1 MCASVYSDVSNQ
13 CGVPGA
19 REREPYAN
27 TDDEETEKK
36 DYEREMPMNWLECER
51 DGAEN
56 VVKHVV

>member
-1 MCASVYSDVSNQ
+1 MCECVQRRIKSVRGTGSK
-13 CGVPGA
+13 GKRA
-19 REREPYAN
+19 YAN

>member
-1 MCASVYSDVSNQ
+1 MCECVQRRIKSVRGTGSK
-13 CGVPGA
+13 GK
-19 REREPYAN
+19 RPYAN